1 MLIISNNNNSI
12 KNNVLQ
18 NVGCMDLEKFIT
30 NQHSITRHSKTADAI
45 TLLTA
50 DHDYLTR
57 LFLDYKNAAT
67 GIEKQRLAS
76 EICTELLV
84 HTQVEEEVFYPVVK
98 TVLDKGA
105 TLPEPIIEHAG
116 LKALIAD
123 LETIYLP
130 GNCFD
135 DKIEFLAAYMKH
147 HIKEDHEQIFPKLRL
162 SNMDLQGLGQEI
174 ALRKLALIRDRH
186 ATISARNT
194 NQSAENT
201 HQKDIS

>member
-1 MLIISNNNNSI
+1 MLIISNNKNSI
-12 KNNVLQ
+12 KNSVLK
-18 NVGCMDLEKFIT
+18 NMECMDLEKFIT

-50 DHDYLTR
+50 DHDYLAR

-98 TVLDKGA
+98 TLLDQGA
-105 TLPEPIIEHAG
+105 TLPEPIIEYEG

-123 LETIYLP
+123 IETIYLP

-135 DKIEFLAAYMKH
+135 DKIEFLAAYVKH
-147 HIKEDHEQIFPKLRL
+147 HVKEDHEQIFPKLRL
-162 SNMDLQGLGQEI
+162 SNMDLQELGQEI

-186 ATISARNT
+186 AIISARNK
-194 NQSAENT
+194 NQSARNI